1 MLPRTIEHF
10 FSKNRHF
17 HIRQQNII
25 IVLNLKIYYVD
36 NEEDGIHFFC
46 NRQLPILCVHGFGIC
61 GWFGGSARHLSVNI
75 LEKHRFS
82 SFLRIICSKQ
92 DMKQW

>member
-25 IVLNLKIYYVD
+25 VVLNLKIYYVD
-36 NEEDGIHFFC
+36 NEEDGIHFF
-46 NRQLPILCVHGFGIC
+46 
-61 GWFGGSARHLSVNI
+61 
-75 LEKHRFS
+75 
-82 SFLRIICSKQ
+82 
-92 DMKQW
+92 